1 MSDHSSLASSQ
12 QRERTRLSAEARR
25 LLLVEAAYHLIAEKG
40 ILGMRIREVA
50 DRVGVNHTTLVYHF
64 PTKESLVAAVIEY
77 VGTRFATIQAPG
89 YSNEAASSPRDRLHA
104 FFATVAYQIQTPP
117 QRLLVIDEL

>member
-40 ILGMRIREVA
+40 ILGLRIREVA
-50 DRVGVNHTTLVYHF
+50 DRVGVNHTTVVYHF
-64 PTKESLVAAVIEY
+64 PTKESLIAAVIDY
-77 VGTRFATIQAPG
+77 VEMLFETIQAPE
-89 YSNEAASSPRDRLHA
+89 NPLEAASSPLERLHS
-104 FFATVAYQIQTPP
+104 FFATVA
-117 QRLLVIDEL
+117 